1 MAYLLLTVQ
10 VRVIYRL
17 PQKNRQKGG
26 FSNKVGPS
34 DRIRTCGILLPNNPE
49 KLFPIVSNGF

>member
-17 PQKNRQKGG
+17 RFCMGFYKNILSVNLTKAVQKLQ
-26 FSNKVGPS
+26 
-34 DRIRTCGILLPNNPE
+34 E
-49 KLFPIVSNGF
+49 